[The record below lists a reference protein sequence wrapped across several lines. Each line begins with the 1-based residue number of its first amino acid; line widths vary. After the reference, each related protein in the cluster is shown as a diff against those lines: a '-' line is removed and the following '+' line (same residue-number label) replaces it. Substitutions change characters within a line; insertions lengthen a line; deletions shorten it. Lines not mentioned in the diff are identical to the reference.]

1 MNYLPPIQG
10 MDKDVIKKLIVMSHE
25 QDVKLVERDME
36 ISFAG

>member
-10 MDKDVIKKLIVMSHE
+10 MDKDVIKKLIVMSQE
-25 QDVKLVERDME
+25 QDVELVERDME

>member
-1 MNYLPPIQG
+1 MQG
-10 MDKDVIKKLIVMSHE
+10 VDKDVIKKLMVMSQE